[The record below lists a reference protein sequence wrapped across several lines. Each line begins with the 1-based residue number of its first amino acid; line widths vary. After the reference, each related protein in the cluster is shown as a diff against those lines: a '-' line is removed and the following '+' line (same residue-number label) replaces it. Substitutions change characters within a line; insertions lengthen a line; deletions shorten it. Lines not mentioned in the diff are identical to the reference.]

1 MKFNTSIIIAIL
13 FVLGPAATLQAQE
26 WLTLQ
31 PNPTRHDVSSA
42 FTGEGAVII
51 LDKRLHDYVPA
62 KESLSI
68 IVSQHRIIRVLSE
81 LGVEMYNKM
90 YIPVP
95 FDGTIDDIQARVI
108 TPSGKVIDL
117 PKDKILDVEEEGRPF
132 KKFALEGVEIG
143 SEIEILTRVTKGL
156 GFFGLEV
163 FQSERTPCQRA
174 EFTLKVPEHLVFD
187 AKGYNGIIM
196 GPDSVMDKKR
206 VITGGGE
213 NIPVLE
219 GEKYGE
225 PGPYMA
231 HVQYK
236 LSYNKNGNEKVRI
249 FTWNQ
254 LAQNVYDRNAVFN
267 EKETKA
273 VAGFLK
279 NAKLT
284 GNTTEEKIAGLES
297 YIKGTINF
305 NEEAFG
311 DEGQKLENIL
321 KNKVAD
327 FSGIIRLFSASFQQM
342 GIPFIFVYPNRRD
355 EIPKDEKLEN
365 YRLIEQP
372 VFYFPDTK
380 QFMEATSLGYRYPFL
395 EPYNAGTRGLFVKTT
410 VLGGTTSVYAS
421 FDTIPMLNWQNT
433 KHNLE
438 ATVKLN
444 ENLDSV
450 LLYAKHIFSGYVAA
464 VYRSVI
470 NFVPA
475 AQLKE
480 VTDDILK
487 SASKDARVADNK
499 LTNTSFADGL
509 VNKELLVEGNL
520 VSADLVEQAGKR
532 ILLKIGNVIGPQV
545 EMYQEKERRLP
556 FVIEYPHV
564 LDRKVTLLIPE
575 GYFVKNPDDI
585 NIKLTGDESG
595 KDDMGFISSY
605 TIEGNK
611 LVITIHEYYKEINY
625 AKSRAENYRKVINA
639 SADFNKVVLV
649 IEKK

>member
-1 MKFNTSIIIAIL
+1 MNRISKVLTSIL
-13 FVLGPAATLQAQE
+13 FGLLPVTGLHAQE

-31 PNPTRHDVSSA
+31 PNPTRHEVSAGFS
-42 FTGEGAVII
+42 GEGAVII

-62 KESLSI
+62 NESLSI
-68 IVSQHRIIRVLSE
+68 IVSHHRIIRVLSE

-95 FDGTIDDIQARVI
+95 YDGAIEDIKARVI
-108 TPSGKVIDL
+108 TPAGKIIDL
-117 PKDKILDVEEEGRPF
+117 PKEKILDVEEEGRPF

-143 SEIEILTRVTKGL
+143 SEIEVLTRVTKGL

-174 EFTLKVPEHLVFD
+174 EFTLKVPEHLVFE
-187 AKGYNGIIM
+187 AKGYNGISL
-196 GPDSVMDKKR
+196 GPDSVIDKKR

-231 HVQYK
+231 NVQYK
-236 LSYNKNGNEKVRI
+236 LSYNKSSNEKVRI

-254 LAQNVYDRNAVFN
+254 LAQNVYDRNAVFS
-267 EKETKA
+267 EKENKA

-279 NAKLT
+279 NAKLQ
-284 GNTTEEKIAGLES
+284 GTTTDEKVSGLEN
-297 YIKGTINF
+297 YIKGAINF
-305 NEEAFG
+305 NEEPFG
-311 DEGQKLENIL
+311 DEGQKLENII

-327 FSGIIRLFSASFQQM
+327 FSGIVRLFSASFQQI
-342 GIPFIFVYPNRRD
+342 GVPFQFVYPNRRD
-355 EIPKDEKLEN
+355 DIPKDEKLEN

-380 QFMEATSLGYRYPFL
+380 QFLEPTNLAYRYPYL

-421 FDTIPMLNWQNT
+421 FDTIPMLDWQKT

-438 ATVKLN
+438 STVKMN

-450 LLYAKHIFSGYVAA
+450 LVYSKHIFSGYAAA

-475 AQLKE
+475 AQLKD
-480 VTDDILK
+480 VTNDILK
-487 SASKDARVADNK
+487 SASADARVVDNK
-499 LTNTSFADGL
+499 ISNSSFADGL
-509 VNKELLVEGNL
+509 ANKELLVEGNL
-520 VSADLVEQAGKR
+520 VSADLAEQAGKR

-556 FVIEYPHV
+556 FTIEYPHV
-564 LDRKVTLLIPE
+564 LDRKVEVLIPE
-575 GYFVKNPDDI
+575 GYFVKNPGDI
-585 NIKLTGDESG
+585 NIKFSGEESG
-595 KDDMGFISSY
+595 KDDMGFVSSY
-605 TIEGNK
+605 TLEGNK

-625 AKSRAENYRKVINA
+625 AKSRVENYRKVINA
-639 SADFNKVVLV
+639 AADFNKVVLV

>member
-1 MKFNTSIIIAIL
+1 MNLITRIFACIIAFL
-13 FVLGPAATLQAQE
+13 VSVVNLRAQE
-26 WLTLQ
+26 WLTLR
-31 PNPTRHDVSSA
+31 PNPTRHEVSSS
-42 FTGEGAVII
+42 FSGEGAVII
-51 LDKRLHDYVPA
+51 LDKRLHDYVPV
-62 KESLSI
+62 KESLGI
-68 IVSQHRIIRVLSE
+68 IVSQHRIIRVQTE
-81 LGVEMYNKM
+81 EGVEMYNKM

-95 FDGTIDDIQARVI
+95 YDGEIEDIKARVI
-108 TPSGKVIDL
+108 TPAGKVIDL

-143 SEIEILTRVTKGL
+143 SEIEVLTRVNKGL

-174 EFTLKVPEHLVFD
+174 EFTLKVPEHLVFE
-187 AKGYNGIIM
+187 AKGYNGIM
-196 GPDSVMDKKR
+196 LSKDSVIEKKR

-236 LSYNKNGNEKVRI
+236 LSYNKSNNEKVRI

-254 LAQNVYDRNAVFN
+254 LAQNVYERNAVFN
-267 EKETKA
+267 EKEIKA
-273 VAGFLK
+273 IAGFLK
-279 NAKLT
+279 NAKIQ
-284 GNTTEEKIAGLES
+284 GNTTEEKISGLEN
-297 YIKGTINF
+297 YIKSTINF

-311 DEGQKLENIL
+311 DEGQKLENII

-327 FSGIIRLFSASFQQM
+327 FSGITRLFAASLQQS
-342 GIPFIFVYPNRRD
+342 GIPFQFVYPNKRD
-355 EIPKDEKLEN
+355 EIAKDEKLEN

-380 QFMEATSLGYRYPFL
+380 QFMDATNLGYRYPYL

-421 FDTIPMLNWQNT
+421 FDTIPMPDWQVT

-450 LLYAKHIFSGYVAA
+450 LLFSKHIFSGYAAA

-487 SASKDARVADNK
+487 SASSDARVVDHK
-499 LTNTSFADGL
+499 LSNTTFPDGL
-509 VNKELLVEGNL
+509 VNRDLLIEGNL

-556 FVIEYPHV
+556 FTIEYPHV
-564 LDRKVTLLIPE
+564 LDRKVELVIPD

-585 NIKLTGDESG
+585 NIKLTGEESG

-605 TIEGNK
+605 TLEGNK
-611 LVITIHEYYKEINY
+611 LIITIHEYYKEINY
-625 AKSRAENYRKVINA
+625 AKSRVENYRKVINA
-639 SADFNKVVLV
+639 AADFNKVVLV

>member
-1 MKFNTSIIIAIL
+1 MNRISKVFTSILIGL
-13 FVLGPAATLQAQE
+13 LPATGLHAQE
-26 WLTLQ
+26 WLTLK
-31 PNPTRHDVSSA
+31 PNPTRHEVSAGFS
-42 FTGEGAVII
+42 GEGAVII

-62 KESLSI
+62 NESLTI
-68 IVSQHRIIRVLSE
+68 IISHHRIIRVLSE

-95 FDGTIDDIQARVI
+95 YDGTIEDIKARVI
-108 TPSGKVIDL
+108 TPAGKVIDL
-117 PKDKILDVEEEGRPF
+117 PKEKILDVEEEGRPF

-143 SEIEILTRVTKGL
+143 SEIEVLTRVTKGL

-163 FQSERTPCQRA
+163 FQSERTPCQKA
-174 EFTLKVPEHLVFD
+174 EFTLKVPEHLVFE
-187 AKGYNGIIM
+187 AKGYNGITM
-196 GPDSVMDKKR
+196 GPDSVIDKKR

-231 HVQYK
+231 NVQYK
-236 LSYNKNGNEKVRI
+236 LSYNKSNNEKVRI

-254 LAQNVYDRNAVFN
+254 LAQNVYDRNAVFS
-267 EKETKA
+267 EKENKA

-279 NAKLT
+279 NAKLQ
-284 GNTTEEKIAGLES
+284 GTTTDEKVSGLEN
-297 YIKGTINF
+297 YIKGAINF
-305 NEEAFG
+305 NEEPFG
-311 DEGQKLENIL
+311 DEGQKLENII

-327 FSGIIRLFSASFQQM
+327 FSGIVRLFSASLQQIGVPFQ
-342 GIPFIFVYPNRRD
+342 FVYPNRRD
-355 EIPKDEKLEN
+355 DIPKDEKLEN

-380 QFMEATSLGYRYPFL
+380 QFLEPTNLAYRYPYL

-421 FDTIPMLNWQNT
+421 FDTIPMIDWQKT

-438 ATVKLN
+438 STVKLN

-450 LLYAKHIFSGYVAA
+450 MLYSKHIFSGYAAA

-475 AQLKE
+475 AQLKD
-480 VTDDILK
+480 VTNDILK
-487 SASKDARVADNK
+487 SASADARVVDNK
-499 LTNTSFADGL
+499 ISNASFADGL

-556 FVIEYPHV
+556 FTIEYPHV
-564 LDRKVTLLIPE
+564 LDRIVEVLIPE
-575 GYFVKNPDDI
+575 GYFVKNPGDI
-585 NIKLTGDESG
+585 NIKFSGEESG
-595 KDDMGFISSY
+595 KDDMGFVSSY
-605 TIEGNK
+605 TLEGNK

-625 AKSRAENYRKVINA
+625 AKSRVENYRKVINA
-639 SADFNKVVLV
+639 AADFNKVVLV

>member
-1 MKFNTSIIIAIL
+1 MKILNRVLNAIL
-13 FVLGPAATLQAQE
+13 AVALPASLLQAQE
-26 WLTLQ
+26 WLTLA
-31 PNPTRHDVSSA
+31 PNPVRHEVSSA
-42 FTGEGAVII
+42 FSGEGAVII
-51 LDKRLHDYVPA
+51 LDKRVHDYVQD
-62 KESLSI
+62 KDNLSI
-68 IVSQHRIIRVLSE
+68 IVSQHRIIRVQSE

-95 FDGTIDDIQARVI
+95 YDGSIEDIKARVI
-108 TPSGKVIDL
+108 TPAGKVIDL
-117 PKDKILDVEEEGRPF
+117 PKDKILDVEEEGRPY
-132 KKFALEGVEIG
+132 KKFALEGVETG
-143 SEIEILTRVTKGL
+143 SEIEVLTRVNKGL

-187 AKGYNGIIM
+187 AKGYNGILL
-196 GPDSVMDKKR
+196 GPDSVMNKKR

-225 PGPYMA
+225 PGPYLA

-236 LSYNKNGNEKVRI
+236 LSYNVNNNEKVRI

-254 LAQNVYDRNAVFN
+254 LAKNVHDRNAVFTD
-267 EKETKA
+267 KEVKA
-273 VAGFLK
+273 VSGFLK
-279 NAKLT
+279 NAKVQ
-284 GNTTEEKIAGLES
+284 GNTTEEKISSIEN
-297 YIKGTINF
+297 YIKGAINL
-305 NEEAFG
+305 NEESFG
-311 DEGQKLENIL
+311 DEGQKLENII

-327 FSGIIRLFSASFQQM
+327 FSGVVRLFAASFQQA
-342 GIPFIFVYPNRRD
+342 GIPFQFVYPNRRD
-355 EIPKDEKLEN
+355 DIPKDEKLEN

-380 QFMEATSLGYRYPFL
+380 KFMEPTNIGYRYPYL

-410 VLGGTTSVYAS
+410 VLGGTTSVHAS
-421 FDTIPMLNWQNT
+421 FDTIPMLDWQMT

-438 ATVKLN
+438 ASLKLN
-444 ENLDSV
+444 SNLDSV
-450 LLYAKHIFSGYVAA
+450 LLFSRHVYSGYAAA
-464 VYRSVI
+464 VYRSVL

-475 AQLKE
+475 AKLNE
-480 VTDDILK
+480 VTDEILK
-487 SASKDARVADNK
+487 SASADARVTDQKISNA
-499 LTNTSFADGL
+499 SFADGL
-509 VNKELLVEGNL
+509 INKDLLVEGNL

-532 ILLKIGNVIGPQV
+532 ILVKIGNVIGPQV

-556 FVIEYPHV
+556 FIIEYPHV
-564 LDRKVTLLIPE
+564 LDRKVEFLIPE
-575 GYFVKNPDDI
+575 GYYVKNPDDI
-585 NIKLTGDESG
+585 NIKFTGEESG

-605 TIEGNK
+605 TLEGNR

-625 AKSRAENYRKVINA
+625 AKSRVENYRKVINA
-639 SADFNKVVLV
+639 AADFNKVVLV

>member
-1 MKFNTSIIIAIL
+1 MNLIKRIFAPIIIFL
-13 FVLGPAATLQAQE
+13 VTGAALQAQE

-31 PNPTRHDVSSA
+31 PNPVRHEVSAVFS
-42 FTGEGAVII
+42 GEGAVIL

-62 KESLSI
+62 GESLDI
-68 IVSQHRIIRVLSE
+68 IVSHHRIIRVQTE
-81 LGVEMYNKM
+81 EGVEMYNKM

-95 FDGTIDDIQARVI
+95 YDGQIEDIKARVI
-108 TPSGKVIDL
+108 TAAGKVIDL

-143 SEIEILTRVTKGL
+143 SEIEVLTRVTKGL

-174 EFTLKVPEHLVFD
+174 EFTLKVPEHLVFE
-187 AKGYNGIIM
+187 AKGYNGILL
-196 GPDSVMDKKR
+196 GRDSVIEKKR

-236 LSYNKNGNEKVRI
+236 LSYNKSNNEKVRI

-254 LAQNVYDRNAVFN
+254 LAQNVYERNAVFN

-279 NAKLT
+279 NAKLQ
-284 GNTTEEKIAGLES
+284 GNTTEEKISGLEN
-297 YIKGTINF
+297 YIKSTINF
-305 NEEAFG
+305 NEEPFG
-311 DEGQKLENIL
+311 DEGQKLENII

-327 FSGIIRLFSASFQQM
+327 FSGITRLFAASLQQSGVPFQ
-342 GIPFIFVYPNRRD
+342 FVYPNRRD

-380 QFMEATSLGYRYPFL
+380 QFMDATNLGYRYPYL
-395 EPYNAGTRGLFVKTT
+395 DPYNAGTRGLFVKTT

-421 FDTIPMLNWQNT
+421 FDTIPMPVWQAT

-438 ATVKLN
+438 AMVKLN

-450 LLYAKHIFSGYVAA
+450 LLYSKHIFSGYAAA
-464 VYRSVI
+464 VYRSVF

-480 VTDDILK
+480 VTDEILK
-487 SASKDARVADNK
+487 SASSDARVVDHK
-499 LTNTSFADGL
+499 LSNTSFPDGL
-509 VNKELLVEGNL
+509 VNKDLLVEGNL

-556 FVIEYPHV
+556 FTIEYPHV
-564 LDRKVTLLIPE
+564 LDRKVELLIPD

-585 NIKLTGDESG
+585 NIKLTGEESG

-605 TIEGNK
+605 TLEGNK
-611 LVITIHEYYKEINY
+611 LIITIHEYYKEINY
-625 AKSRAENYRKVINA
+625 AKSRVENYRKVINA
-639 SADFNKVVLV
+639 AADFNKVVLV

>member
-1 MKFNTSIIIAIL
+1 MNLISRICTAAL
-13 FVLGPAATLQAQE
+13 FVLIIAAPARAQE

-31 PNPTRHDVSSA
+31 PNPALHQVNAA
-42 FTGEGAVII
+42 FSGEGAVII

-62 KESLSI
+62 NESLSI
-68 IVSQHRIIRVLSE
+68 IVSQHRIIRVQTE
-81 LGVEMYNKM
+81 EGVEMYNKM

-95 FDGTIDDIQARVI
+95 YDGQIEDIKARVI

-117 PKDKILDVEEEGRPF
+117 PKEKILDVEEEGRPF

-187 AKGYNGIIM
+187 AKGYNGIKL
-196 GPDSVMDKKR
+196 GSDSVMEKKR

-236 LSYNKNGNEKVRI
+236 LSYNKTGNEKVRI

-254 LAQNVYDRNAVFN
+254 LAQNVYERNAVFN

-279 NAKLT
+279 NAKLQ
-284 GNTTEEKIAGLES
+284 GNTTDERISGLEN

-305 NEEAFG
+305 NEEPFG
-311 DEGQKLENIL
+311 EEGQKLENII

-327 FSGIIRLFSASFQQM
+327 FSGVIRLFSASFQQM
-342 GIPFIFVYPNRRD
+342 GIPFQFVYPNRRD
-355 EIPKDEKLEN
+355 DIPKDEKLEN

-380 QFMEATSLGYRYPFL
+380 QFMDATNLGYRYPYL

-421 FDTIPMLNWQNT
+421 FDTIPMPDWQNT

-438 ATVKLN
+438 AAVKLN

-450 LLYAKHIFSGYVAA
+450 ILYSKHIFTGYAAA

-480 VTDDILK
+480 VTEEILK
-487 SASKDARVADNK
+487 SASSDARVADNK
-499 LTNTSFADGL
+499 LSNTSFSDGL
-509 VNKELLVEGNL
+509 ANKELLVEGNL

-556 FVIEYPHV
+556 FTIEYPHV
-564 LDRKVTLLIPE
+564 LDRKVELVIPE
-575 GYFVKNPDDI
+575 GYYVKNPDDI
-585 NIKLTGDESG
+585 LIKFTGEESG
-595 KDDMGFISSY
+595 KDDMGFISTY
-605 TIEGNK
+605 TLEGNK

-625 AKSRAENYRKVINA
+625 AKSRVENYRRVINA
-639 SADFNKVVLV
+639 AADFNKVVLV